1 MPNQYHGLIG
11 KWHELFWLLTRR
23 GSSIPGWVDGVIG
36 KAKLI
41 DLLLTGTTTDLCPI
55 FLESTTPSVEEK
67 LQIPSGFYLRSP
79 NSYITERSG
88 QSPLLPPL
96 CTRVPFSRFF
106 AFSMPLPV
114 FSHASV
120 LRINWHDIGETAR
133 VMQLWTIL
141 DQAKYLSSKILRNKS
156 VLDFYFFL
164 KKNVSIFIS
173 ISWIPYTC
181 RLKGLLYNVFRMPAF
196 WSATCHVVE
205 FAPCVIV
212 SMLKKF
218 LRLASF
224 SQEIS
229 GKVMLSLQ
237 YP

>member
-11 KWHELFWLLTRR
+11 KWHELFWLLTRC

-41 DLLLTGTTTDLCPI
+41 DLLLTGTTDLCPI

-96 CTRVPFSRFF
+96 CTRVTFRRFF
-106 AFSMPLPV
+106 PFSMPIPV

-120 LRINWHDIGETAR
+120 LIINWHDIGETAR
-133 VMQLWTIL
+133 VIQLWTIL
-141 DQAKYLSSKILRNKS
+141 DQAEYLSSKILRTKS
-156 VLDFYFFL
+156 ILDFYFF
-164 KKNVSIFIS
+164 KKKCFHVYFEIAWEWNPSLTWNSSPSHEYPTHAGWREF
-173 ISWIPYTC
+173 YT
-181 RLKGLLYNVFRMPAF
+181 M
-196 WSATCHVVE
+196 
-205 FAPCVIV
+205 
-212 SMLKKF
+212 F
-218 LRLASF
+218 LGCLHF
-224 SQEIS
+224 D
-229 GKVMLSLQ
+229 LQ
-237 YP
+237 PVTL